1 MGTSSF
7 NHVKVSG
14 VKTTIP
20 PDYIDIDDELEFFDN
35 NKRRLERQKKMI
47 GYGRRYC
54 VDANTTVVDLAVD
67 AAEKLLD
74 EMNVRRD
81 GIESILFVNQMPDY
95 VAPADACLAHERLN
109 LRRGIPAMDI
119 RLGCSG
125 YVYGLWAAHSL
136 IASGAVKNC
145 LLLAGDIPTRCSN
158 RLNRKSAP
166 VFSDAASATFLE
178 HCAEERPGHF
188 VMGSDGKGWDKLIK
202 PFGGMRL
209 PYTKDVFDIKVEDA
223 HGNVWTPEQSLL
235 AGEEVFAFTMEVAPT
250 LIKDCM
256 HEAGWSPSDVDLF
269 AIHQANRQILEMIVS
284 KAGIPIEKTPV
295 DVFTKYANS
304 STNSVVTVLCDQQKT
319 GKMGNTVLCTFGIGL
334 SWGGAALD
342 LSGMYNGGID
352 TYSQPAHYHSREEQI
367 QHWITRFRDGTDDE
381 G

>member
-1 MGTSSF
+1 MGVSSF

-14 VKTTIP
+14 VKTTVP

-35 NKRRLERQKKMI
+35 NKRKLERQKKMI

-54 VDANTTVVDLAVD
+54 VDENTTVVDLAVD
-67 AAEKLLD
+67 AAEKLLA
-74 EMNVRRD
+74 EMNIPRD
-81 GIESILFVNQMPDY
+81 DIESILFVNQMPDY
-95 VAPADACLAHERLN
+95 VAPADACLAHGRLN

-125 YVYGLWAAHSL
+125 YVYGLWTAHSL
-136 IASGAVKNC
+136 IASGAVRNC

-178 HCAEERPGHF
+178 HCAEERPAHF

-223 HGNVWTPEQSLL
+223 HGNVWTPEQSLM
-235 AGEEVFAFTMEVAPT
+235 AGEEVFAFTMEVAPA
-250 LIKDCM
+250 LIKDCI

-269 AIHQANRQILEMIVS
+269 AIHQANKQILEMIVS
-284 KAGIPIEKTPV
+284 KAGIPIEKTPI

-304 STNSVVTVLCDQQKT
+304 STNSVVTVLCDQKI
-319 GKMGNTVLCTFGIGL
+319 GRKLRKTVLCTFGIGL

-342 LSGMYNGGID
+342 LSGMYNGGIA
-352 TYSQPAHYHSREEQI
+352 TYSQPVHYHSREEQI
-367 QHWITRFRDGTDDE
+367 QYWITRFRVGVGGE

>member
-1 MGTSSF
+1 MGASSF

-20 PDYIDIDDELEFFDN
+20 PDYIDIDDELEFFGN
-35 NKRRLERQKKMI
+35 NKRKLERQKKMI

-54 VDANTTVVDLAVD
+54 VDENTTVVDLAVD
-67 AAEKLLD
+67 AAEKLLA

-81 GIESILFVNQMPDY
+81 DIESILFVNQMPDY
-95 VAPADACLAHERLN
+95 VAPADACLAHGRLD

-125 YVYGLWAAHSL
+125 YVYGLWTAHSL
-136 IASGAVKNC
+136 IASGAVRNC

-158 RLNRKSAP
+158 KFNRKSAP

-178 HCAEERPGHF
+178 RCVEDRPAHF

-223 HGNVWTPEQSLL
+223 HGNIWTPEQSLM
-235 AGEEVFAFTMEVAPT
+235 AGEEVFAFTMEVAPS
-250 LIKDCM
+250 LIKACLR
-256 HEAGWSPSDVDLF
+256 ESGWSVADVDLF

-284 KAGIPIEKTPV
+284 KAGIPLDKTPI
-295 DVFTKYANS
+295 DVFSKYANS
-304 STNSVVTVLCDQQKT
+304 STNSVVTVLCDQRKES
-319 GKMGNTVLCTFGIGL
+319 KLGNTVMCTFGIGL
-334 SWGGAALD
+334 SWGGAAID
-342 LSGMYNGGID
+342 LSGAHNGGIT
-352 TYSQPAHYHSREEQI
+352 TYQPSVEPLARERQI
-367 QHWITRFRDGTDDE
+367 ESWLHRFSGDHA
-381 G
+381 

>member
-1 MGTSSF
+1 MGASSF

-20 PDYIDIDDELEFFDN
+20 PDYIDIDDELEFFGN
-35 NKRRLERQKKMI
+35 NKRKLERQKKMI

-54 VDANTTVVDLAVD
+54 VDDNTTVVDLAVD
-67 AAEKLLD
+67 AAEKLLA

-81 GIESILFVNQMPDY
+81 DIESVLFVNQMPDY
-95 VAPADACLAHERLN
+95 VAPADACLAHGRLN

-125 YVYGLWAAHSL
+125 YVYGLWTAHSL
-136 IASGAVKNC
+136 IASGAVRNC

-158 RLNRKSAP
+158 KLNRKSAP

-178 HCAEERPGHF
+178 RCAEDRPARF

-209 PYTKDVFDIKVEDA
+209 PYTKDAFDIKVEDA
-223 HGNVWTPEQSLL
+223 HGNIWTPEQSLM
-235 AGEEVFAFTMEVAPT
+235 AGEEVFAFTMEVAPS
-250 LIKDCM
+250 LIKECM
-256 HEAGWSPSDVDLF
+256 REAGWSVADVDLF

-284 KAGIPIEKTPV
+284 KAGIPIEKTPI

-304 STNSVVTVLCDQQKT
+304 STNSVVTVLCDQRKES
-319 GKMGNTVLCTFGIGL
+319 KLGNTVMCTFGIGL
-334 SWGGAALD
+334 SWGGAAID
-342 LSGMYNGGID
+342 LSGAYNGGII
-352 TYSQPAHYHSREEQI
+352 TYQPSVEPLARERQI
-367 QHWITRFRDGTDDE
+367 EFWLHRFSGDHA
-381 G
+381 

>member
-1 MGTSSF
+1 MGVSSF

-35 NKRRLERQKKMI
+35 NKRKLERQKKMI

-81 GIESILFVNQMPDY
+81 DIESILFVNQMPDY
-95 VAPADACLAHERLN
+95 VAPADACLAHGRLN

-125 YVYGLWAAHSL
+125 YVYGLWTAHSL
-136 IASGAVKNC
+136 IASGAVRNC
-145 LLLAGDIPTRCSN
+145 LLLAGDIPTRCGS
-158 RLNRKSAP
+158 RQNRKSAP
-166 VFSDAASATFLE
+166 VFGDAASATFLE
-178 HCAEERPGHF
+178 RCDEDRSAHF
-188 VMGSDGKGWDKLIK
+188 VMGADGKGWDKLVK

-209 PYTKDVFDIKVEDA
+209 PYTKDVFDLKATDA
-223 HGNVWTPEQSLL
+223 HGNVWTPVQSLM
-235 AGEEVFAFTMEVAPT
+235 AGEEVFAFTMDVAPS
-250 LIKDCM
+250 LIVDCM
-256 HEAGWSPSDVDLF
+256 REAGWMKDEVDLF
-269 AIHQANRQILEMIVS
+269 AIHQANKQILEMIVS
-284 KAGIPIEKTPV
+284 KAGIPLDKTPV

-304 STNSVVTVLCDQQKT
+304 STNSVVTVLCDQPNEKPMD
-319 GKMGNTVLCTFGIGL
+319 KVVLCTFGVGL
-334 SWGGAALD
+334 SWGGAALS
-342 LSGMYNGGID
+342 LKGMHNGGIAF
-352 TYSQPAHYHSREEQI
+352 YQKPAHQPSREEQI
-367 QHWITRFRDGTDDE
+367 KHWLDYFSGSVD
-381 G
+381 

>member
-1 MGTSSF
+1 MGVSSF

-20 PDYIDIDDELEFFDN
+20 PSYIDIDDELEFFGN
-35 NKRRLERQKKMI
+35 NKRKLERQKKMI

-54 VDANTTVVDLAVD
+54 VDENTTVVDLAVD
-67 AAEKLLD
+67 AAEKLLA
-74 EMNVRRD
+74 EMNVQRD
-81 GIESILFVNQMPDY
+81 DIESILFVNQMPDY
-95 VAPADACLAHERLN
+95 VAPADACLAHGRLN

-125 YVYGLWAAHSL
+125 YVYGLWTAHSL

-145 LLLAGDIPTRCSN
+145 LLLAGDVPTRCSN

-178 HCAEERPGHF
+178 HCDEDRPAHF

-223 HGNVWTPEQSLL
+223 HGNVWTPEQSLM
-235 AGEEVFAFTMEVAPT
+235 AGEEVFAFTMEVAPA
-250 LIKDCM
+250 LIKNCM

-284 KAGIPIEKTPV
+284 KAGIPIEKTPI

-304 STNSVVTVLCDQQKT
+304 STNSVVTVLCDQPNVRRMNK
-319 GKMGNTVLCTFGIGL
+319 TVLCTFGVGL
-334 SWGGAALD
+334 SWGGVAID
-342 LSGMYNGGID
+342 LSGMYNGGLS
-352 TYSQPAHYHSREEQI
+352 TYFAQGKRVTRIQQI
-367 QHWITRFRDGTDDE
+367 THWLNCFKGE

>member
-1 MGTSSF
+1 MGASSF

-20 PDYIDIDDELEFFDN
+20 PDYIDIDDELEFFGN
-35 NKRRLERQKKMI
+35 NKRKLERQKKMI

-54 VDANTTVVDLAVD
+54 VDENTTVVDLAVD
-67 AAEKLLD
+67 AAEKLLA

-81 GIESILFVNQMPDY
+81 DIESILFVNQMPDY
-95 VAPADACLAHERLN
+95 VAPADACLAHGRLN

-125 YVYGLWAAHSL
+125 YVYGLWTAHSL
-136 IASGAVKNC
+136 IASGAVRNC

-158 RLNRKSAP
+158 KLNRKSAP

-178 HCAEERPGHF
+178 RCAEDRPAHF

-223 HGNVWTPEQSLL
+223 HGNIWTPEQSLM
-235 AGEEVFAFTMEVAPT
+235 AGEEVFAFTMEVAPS
-250 LIKDCM
+250 LIKACLR
-256 HEAGWSPSDVDLF
+256 EAGWSVADVDLF

-284 KAGIPIEKTPV
+284 KAGIPLDKTPI
-295 DVFTKYANS
+295 DVFSKYANS
-304 STNSVVTVLCDQQKT
+304 STNSVVTVLCDQRKES
-319 GKMGNTVLCTFGIGL
+319 KLGNTVMCTFGIGL
-334 SWGGAALD
+334 SWGGAAID
-342 LSGMYNGGID
+342 LSGAYNGGIT
-352 TYSQPAHYHSREEQI
+352 TYQPSVEPLARERQI
-367 QHWITRFRDGTDDE
+367 ELWLHRFSGDHA
-381 G
+381 